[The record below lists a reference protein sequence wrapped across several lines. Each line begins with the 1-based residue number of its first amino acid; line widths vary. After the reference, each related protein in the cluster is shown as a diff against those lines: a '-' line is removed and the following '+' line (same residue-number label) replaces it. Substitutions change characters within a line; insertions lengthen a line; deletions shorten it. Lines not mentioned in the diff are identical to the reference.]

1 MKPYIF
7 PVKALTRNK
16 TLDVY
21 LWHLF
26 FFVFCFFIYHSWKCD
41 YRKTHVYIKLMSWV
55 TWITLKILWCI
66 IFSVECIITD
76 LNFLKNI
83 YQKHVR
89 INYLL
94 NVWHFKYT
102 RYIIFLGLLW
112 IGCSISDILYVTY
125 TKIDWVLNIRIKT
138 VFLSKTLCFKIVR
151 TCALVYIPS

>member
-1 MKPYIF
+1 M
-7 PVKALTRNK
+7 
-16 TLDVY
+16 DVY

-26 FFVFCFFIYHSWKCD
+26 FVSSYIIHENVCIVQ
-41 YRKTHVYIKLMSWV
+41 THVYIKLINYIKDFV
-55 TWITLKILWCI
+55 RI

-94 NVWHFKYT
+94 IVWHFKYT

>member
-1 MKPYIF
+1 M
-7 PVKALTRNK
+7 
-16 TLDVY
+16 DVY

-26 FFVFCFFIYHSWKCD
+26 FVSSYIIHENVCIVQ
-41 YRKTHVYIKLMSWV
+41 THVYIELINYIKDFV
-55 TWITLKILWCI
+55 RI

-151 TCALVYIPS
+151 TCTLVYIPS

>member
-1 MKPYIF
+1 M
-7 PVKALTRNK
+7 
-16 TLDVY
+16 DVY

-26 FFVFCFFIYHSWKCD
+26 FVSSYIIHENVCIVQ
-41 YRKTHVYIKLMSWV
+41 THVYIKLINYIKDFV
-55 TWITLKILWCI
+55 RI

-125 TKIDWVLNIRIKT
+125 TKIDWVLNIRIKV

>member
-1 MKPYIF
+1 M
-7 PVKALTRNK
+7 
-16 TLDVY
+16 DVY

-26 FFVFCFFIYHSWKCD
+26 FVSSYIIHENVCIVQ
-41 YRKTHVYIKLMSWV
+41 THAYIKLINYIKDFV
-55 TWITLKILWCI
+55 RI

-94 NVWHFKYT
+94 NVWYFKYT

>member
-1 MKPYIF
+1 M
-7 PVKALTRNK
+7 
-16 TLDVY
+16 DVY

-26 FFVFCFFIYHSWKCD
+26 FVSSYIIHENVCIVQ
-41 YRKTHVYIKLMSWV
+41 THVYIKLINYIKDFV
-55 TWITLKILWCI
+55 RI

-94 NVWHFKYT
+94 NVWHFKCT